1 MMLTGK
7 NAIVYGAAGP
17 IGTAVAK
24 AFAAEGATVYLAGR
38 TATKLD
44 LVADE
49 IRAAG
54 GTAETGVVDAL
65 DERSVDE
72 HANAVAAAAGGID
85 ISFNLIGNRQFFG
98 TPLIEMSL
106 ADVELPVSTMVRTF
120 YLTSRAAARHM
131 TQRGSGV
138 ILTFGG
144 YGPPTANL
152 GAFQVGF
159 GAVEALRRSLACELG
174 PHGIRVLT
182 LQTGGIPEAI
192 PDSYGEKAK
201 QSLAKDTAART
212 MLQRAATLAD
222 VGALAT
228 FAASDLARSM
238 TATALNLT
246 AGAVVD

>member
-1 MMLTGK
+1 M
-7 NAIVYGAAGP
+7 
-17 IGTAVAK
+17 
-24 AFAAEGATVYLAGR
+24 
-38 TATKLD
+38 
-44 LVADE
+44 
-49 IRAAG
+49 
-54 GTAETGVVDAL
+54 
-65 DERSVDE
+65 
-72 HANAVAAAAGGID
+72 
-85 ISFNLIGNRQFFG
+85 
-98 TPLIEMSL
+98 IE
-106 ADVELPVSTMVRTF
+106 
-120 YLTSRAAARHM
+120 
-131 TQRGSGV
+131 RGSGV

-192 PDSYGEKAK
+192 PDSYGEKVK
-201 QSLAKDTAART
+201 ESLAKDTAART

-228 FAASDLARSM
+228 FAASDLARSI
-238 TATALNLT
+238 TGTALNLT